1 MNADTRKAPPLTSFS
16 LRTLR
21 AFILVATAIVT
32 YAGLVLP
39 LSLRPAAP
47 PLKVGDVAPLDMQ
60 APRNFEYVSEVRTE
74 EARQAA
80 EKAVQP
86 VYTAPDPAIA
96 RQQINQLRSVFATIS
111 AIRLDTTSTTE
122 AEEHAVGGRC
132 SRQLHTGGRSGHP
145 RDVGQ
150 PLGRFPTGIP
160 ARPRAGDAHLGPG

>member
-21 AFILVATAIVT
+21 AFVLVATAIVT

-60 APRNFEYVSEVRTE
+60 APRNVEYVSDVRTE
-74 EARQAA
+74 DARLAA

-111 AIRLDTTSTTE
+111 LIRLDATSTTE
-122 AEEHAVGGRC
+122 SKRTQLAAVAHANFTPVDAQDILEMSE
-132 SRQLHTGGRSGHP
+132 SRWAALTSW
-145 RDVGQ
+145 
-150 PLGRFPTGIP
+150 
-160 ARPRAGDAHLGPG
+160 